1 MNNIVQIKLAD
12 IYPSPTNPR
21 KHFDE
26 KELKELSESIKKH
39 GLIQPITVREQPDRT
54 GKYECVCGER
64 RLRASVIA
72 KMTTVAVIVRV
83 LTDEEVIE
91 LQFTENLQRTDV
103 HPMDEAVTFKSMMEN
118 KVKPYSIADIAAKI
132 NKPETFV
139 AHRLSLNNL
148 IPELQKDFWSG
159 KFLIGVA
166 VLFSRLSPADQK
178 EAAKQCKEWQSKD
191 YKSINAIRGYINNSI
206 LRELSSVPFKKDDLT
221 LNPKAGS
228 CVTCLKR
235 SGSNKLLFD
244 DIKQDDRCF
253 DPACFTIKM
262 NAYLLTEISR
272 VIVEEPNTMLLA
284 SGGTVPKFIIDL
296 AKEHGVKI
304 HSYMNE
310 PINKSKYGNAVK
322 TNCIWVNGSDAG
334 KKDIVYVESKTASIK
349 SNLSAAGNNSNAA
362 IDEEIEGIK
371 QRTKRAAELDE
382 EKVYA
387 RILQAVSEHPTQ
399 NKILPVESGV
409 GTVIPKAEWGAML
422 YLIFEHLGWNNDPV
436 RKALGL
442 PSDATDKRKDFAEAL
457 LKLNHR
463 QITYLIRKAFW
474 AKHSGNYPTQVA
486 AVFMRMMAESYG
498 DIPIETF
505 EAEQKEKRDK
515 REERAKQRIA
525 ALQAQKKVKAEP
537 KAKKPAVKKA
547 AKKK

>member
-1 MNNIVQIKLAD
+1 
-12 IYPSPTNPR
+12 
-21 KHFDE
+21 
-26 KELKELSESIKKH
+26 
-39 GLIQPITVREQPDRT
+39 
-54 GKYECVCGER
+54 
-64 RLRASVIA
+64 
-72 KMTTVAVIVRV
+72 
-83 LTDEEVIE
+83 
-91 LQFTENLQRTDV
+91 
-103 HPMDEAVTFKSMMEN
+103 
-118 KVKPYSIADIAAKI
+118 
-132 NKPETFV
+132 
-139 AHRLSLNNL
+139 
-148 IPELQKDFWSG
+148 
-159 KFLIGVA
+159 
-166 VLFSRLSPADQK
+166 
-178 EAAKQCKEWQSKD
+178 
-191 YKSINAIRGYINNSI
+191 
-206 LRELSSVPFKKDDLT
+206 
-221 LNPKAGS
+221 
-228 CVTCLKR
+228 
-235 SGSNKLLFD
+235 
-244 DIKQDDRCF
+244 
-253 DPACFTIKM
+253 
-262 NAYLLTEISR
+262 
-272 VIVEEPNTMLLA
+272 MLLA